1 MNTEASSSHGPE
13 AKQPVFVGLTFKQ
26 RLLPSILLALA
37 AALSVCFFGPFDIY
51 GNNLGEFAFSLT
63 DFLGW
68 SLLFTLLGCAVLLA
82 ILLPLRGR
90 VFDLVYAVLLWLTVM
105 LFVQGNYL
113 NAGIS
118 SLAGDG
124 VGDGDIGIISYV
136 INTAVWVLLGIAILL
151 AVWFFASKYRDT
163 LQTVV
168 TVALIAVIGM
178 QAVSFLVLSL
188 TTDVWSDKYTED
200 THFTE
205 NKSILTYANM
215 DKVSTNKNIIYFVV
229 DRFDVEYYEDYG
241 LVNCPELF
249 EELDGFTYFDDMV
262 SMYPRTFPSVPY
274 MLTGIEHDFHDA
286 RLDYFKDA
294 YTKAPFLKELK
305 KNNYRINIYTDD
317 YYSYAD
323 AGCMGEYVKNS
334 SATNSYKIENA
345 PRLSVDMLR
354 LSLFRYLPL
363 VAKTWT
369 GDISTS
375 TFEQYVEYNTPYPD
389 YTTDMKDAYEFLRD
403 HPLSAVSG
411 ANNFSFIHFSG
422 CHMPNL
428 YDENFDEVSLEDRNN
443 PVVAL
448 KQSFAIINLYLKQ
461 LKELGLYEDA
471 TIIIAGDHANIRRDS
486 EFRGPFT
493 TALFFKP
500 SGSAGTELQVN
511 HAPVAQGDIIPSIL
525 ASEGIQTTQ
534 DFGKTLFDFQE
545 GDVRERTHVF
555 QRREEQ
561 VDGPAIY
568 EVIVFCI
575 VGNSRDLKNWE
586 IVSEGDWVGSIYQ

>member
-1 MNTEASSSHGPE
+1 MNNEQTASQKSSAPKK
-13 AKQPVFVGLTFKQ
+13 AYVGFSLKE

-37 AALSVCFFGPFDIY
+37 ASLTICFFGPFDIY
-51 GNNLGEFAFSLT
+51 GNNLGEFAFSIT
-63 DFLGW
+63 DFIGW
-68 SLLFTLLGCAVLLA
+68 SLLFALLLA
-82 ILLPLRGR
+82 TAITAVLLPLRNR
-90 VFDLVYAVLLWLTVM
+90 AFDIVYAVFLWLTLM

-113 NAGIS
+113 NFGVS

-124 VGDGDIGIISYV
+124 VGDGTIGIIPYV
-136 INTAVWVLLGIAILL
+136 INLAVWVALGVAILL
-151 AVWFFASKYRDT
+151 AAWFFAAKYRDAVK
-163 LQTVV
+163 TVV

-178 QAVSFLVLSL
+178 QAVTFLVLSL
-188 TTDVWSDKYTED
+188 TTDVWSSKYTED

-205 NKSILTYANM
+205 NKNILTYANM

-229 DRFDVEYYEDYG
+229 DRFDTEYYEDYG
-241 LVNCPELF
+241 LVKCPELF
-249 EELDGFTYFDDMV
+249 EELEGFTYFDDMV

-286 RLDYFKDA
+286 RLDYFKEA
-294 YTKAPFLKELK
+294 YTEAPFLKELK

-317 YYSYAD
+317 YYSYTD
-323 AGCMGEYVKNS
+323 AGCMSEYVKNS
-334 SATNSYKIENA
+334 SATNSYVIENA

-363 VAKTWT
+363 VAKSWT

-375 TFEQYVEYNTPYPD
+375 TFEKYVEYNTPYPD

-403 HPLSAVSG
+403 HPLNTFSG
-411 ANNFSFIHFSG
+411 SNNFSFIHISG
-422 CHMPNL
+422 CHMPNN
-428 YDENFDEVSLEDRNN
+428 YDENFDKVSTGNQYN

-471 TIIIAGDHANIRRDS
+471 TIVISGDHANIRSDS
-486 EFRGPFT
+486 VFRGPFT

-500 SGSAGTELQVN
+500 SGSAETELQVN
-511 HAPVAQGDIIPSIL
+511 HAPVAQGDIIPTIL
-525 ASEGIQTTQ
+525 ASEGIQPSQ
-534 DFGKTLFDFQE
+534 SFGKTLFDFQE

-568 EVIVFCI
+568 EVIVYRI
-575 VGNSRDLKNWE
+575 VGSARKLENWE
-586 IVSEGDWVGSIYQ
+586 VVSEGDWVGSIYQ